1 MWGELRKLPI
11 FLFYCL
17 GTMPVLDLLL
27 PFSESALPAPIN
39 LSFFCA
45 NDEIVSI
52 SHATNSEV
60 LDIGKFLIK
69 SGYLQI
75 NLGVDLFPSF

>member
-1 MWGELRKLPI
+1 
-11 FLFYCL
+11 
-17 GTMPVLDLLL
+17 MPVLDLLL

-75 NLGVDLFPSF
+75 NLGVDLFPSFWMQKQSIFMIWKYNKTN